1 MTIRKISVI
10 VVVLAAIGL
19 GLSYS
24 KLYLFHI
31 AAAAFFLFWLWKGDL
46 FKGDTIARHI
56 DKYFYFMILW
66 YALSIGW
73 SPKLGRALIYISY
86 IIFGIIIIEAVLV
99 ASRSVEDQAKLFK
112 ALSIAFIIELGLSVL
127 EVLRI
132 VRYPISP
139 LSPYVGLFGRAAEA
153 EDFSLYSSLVT
164 EYTMRRPTGFEWNI
178 NNLAVLMLMLLP
190 FFVFLKK
197 RLYSRIGVI
206 LTLLNIV
213 MSASRGVFIGAAV
226 VVPFCY
232 FIKLRRH
239 RIVVVALIAAAIGLA
254 PVVLRYVTGLDYL
267 GLTRI
272 ASSFEAVSTFTSS
285 TGEPARPRSSISLR
299 RAYIEKGMAAFAETR
314 GLGVGA
320 GGDRTVLEGE
330 SMHNYW
336 VEVLVDGGVIVFA
349 TYVFWLLYLFYSL
362 LRVYRKSHNELIKYF
377 AIASAMSLIG
387 FGIGCISASS
397 AVYFLPKWILYGF
410 SIATV
415 YNHRRQ
421 LGQAELNVNLIQ
433 ANPVVTNASGR

>member
-66 YALSIGW
+66 YVLSIGW
-73 SPKLGRALIYISY
+73 SPKLGDTLIYISY
-86 IIFGIIIIEAVLV
+86 ILFGIIIIEAVLV
-99 ASRSVEDQAKLFK
+99 ASRSIEEQTRLFK

-132 VRYPISP
+132 VRYPISVF
-139 LSPYVGLFGRAAEA
+139 SSYASLFGRGATSADLGIFGSA
-153 EDFSLYSSLVT
+153 VT
-164 EYTMRRPTGFEWNI
+164 EYLMRRPTGFQWNP
-178 NNLAVLMLMLLP
+178 NDLALLMLMMLP
-190 FFVFLKK
+190 FFIFLKRK
-197 RLYSRIGVI
+197 LYSRLGVA
-206 LTLLNIV
+206 LTLLCII
-213 MSASRGVFIGAAV
+213 MSASRGAFIGTAV
-226 VVPFCY
+226 VVPVCY
-232 FIKLRRH
+232 FIKLKRR

-254 PVVLRYVTGLDYL
+254 PVAFRYVTGLDYRT
-267 GLTRI
+267 LTRV
-272 ASSFEAVSTFTSS
+272 ASSFEAVSTVASGEPTRPTSS
-285 TGEPARPRSSISLR
+285 INVR
-299 RAYIEKGMAAFAETR
+299 RIYIEKGMAAFAETR

-320 GGDRTVLEGE
+320 GGDRVVLEGE

-336 VEVLVDGGVIVFA
+336 VEVLLDGGVLVFA
-349 TYVFWLLYLFYSL
+349 TYVFWLLYLFFSL
-362 LRVYRKSHNELIKYF
+362 LKAYRNSQDDSIKYF
-377 AIASAMSLIG
+377 AMASAISLIG
-387 FGIGCISASS
+387 FAIGCISASS
-397 AVYFLPKWILYGF
+397 VIYFLPKWILYGF
-410 SIATV
+410 SMATI

-421 LGQAELNVNLIQ
+421 LKQTALGLAAVQVIPEEA
-433 ANPVVTNASGR
+433 

>member
-73 SPKLGRALIYISY
+73 SPKLSDTLIYISY
-86 IIFGIIIIEAVLV
+86 IFFGIVIIEAVLV
-99 ASRSVEDQAKLFK
+99 ASRSIENQTRLFK

-139 LSPYVGLFGRAAEA
+139 LSPYAGLFGRGPES
-153 EDFSLYSSLVT
+153 EDLSLYSSLVL
-164 EYTMRRPTGFEWNI
+164 EYTMRRPTGFEWNV

-190 FFVFLKK
+190 FFIFLKK

-206 LTLLNIV
+206 LSLLCII
-213 MSASRGVFIGAAV
+213 MSASRGVFIGTVV
-226 VVPFCY
+226 VVPACY

-254 PVVLRYVTGLDYL
+254 PVALRYVTGLDYL
-267 GLTRI
+267 GLTRL
-272 ASSFEAVSTFTSS
+272 ASSFEAVSTLTSS
-285 TGEPARPRSSISLR
+285 AGEPTRPRSSISLR
-299 RAYIEKGMAAFAETR
+299 RTYIEKGMAAFTESK

-320 GGDRTVLEGE
+320 GGDRVVLEGE

-336 VEVLVDGGVIVFA
+336 VEVLVDGGILLFA
-349 TYVFWLLYLFYSL
+349 TYLFWLLYLFYNL
-362 LRVYRKSHNELIKYF
+362 LKVYRNSQEDSIKYY
-377 AIASAMSLIG
+377 AIASAISLIG
-387 FGIGCISASS
+387 FSIGCISASS
-397 AVYFLPKWILYGF
+397 VIYFLPKWILYGF
-410 SIATV
+410 SIATI

-421 LGQAELNVNLIQ
+421 LKQAAFGLEAARVI
-433 ANPVVTNASGR
+433 PEEV